1 MTGKCVQC
9 MVIMQKEPDV
19 TRSECQFGVD
29 RAICGVRKLDVFI
42 SFSCVDCYANDMVV
56 SRIVVI

>member
-42 SFSCVDCYANDMVV
+42 SFSCVDCYANDMV
-56 SRIVVI
+56 S